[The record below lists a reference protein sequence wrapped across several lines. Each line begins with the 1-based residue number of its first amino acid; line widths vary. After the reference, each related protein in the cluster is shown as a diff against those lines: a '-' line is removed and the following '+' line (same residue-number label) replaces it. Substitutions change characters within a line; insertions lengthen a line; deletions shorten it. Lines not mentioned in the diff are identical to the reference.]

1 MKPASL
7 ADHTYP
13 HGAVW
18 QALRAK
24 K

>member
-1 MKPASL
+1 MSPASL

-18 QALRAK
+18 QKLLSK